1 VLPQHF
7 VNPSRTE
14 VVRINNNFERML
26 PRNLNNIKKKNSHRV
41 RQQSEPLKHYH
52 LGRRTLGNFSS
63 LTPALLTIPYKGS

>member
-26 PRNLNNIKKKNSHRV
+26 PRNLNNIKKKTAIGYVSNQNH
-41 RQQSEPLKHYH
+41 
-52 LGRRTLGNFSS
+52 
-63 LTPALLTIPYKGS
+63 